1 MILAKTYP
9 AQRHLPNVF
18 DELFNSFPAT
28 WANDVRSNATAQ
40 VNINESDNGYHL
52 EFNVPGRN
60 KEDFKINVDKGLL
73 TVSYEKKE
81 ENETKE
87 VKSVRREFSFQSF
100 RRSFSLDEKVN
111 AEGIEAKYDNG
122 ILKVFLPK
130 KEEVKAAAKEI
141 SVQ

>member
-9 AQRHLPNVF
+9 ANKSLNNVF
-18 DELFNSFPAT
+18 DELFNAFPAT
-28 WANDVRSNATAQ
+28 WGNDVKTTSSAP
-40 VNINESDNGYHL
+40 VNISENENGYNL

-60 KEDFKINVDKGLL
+60 KEDFKINVEDGLL
-73 TVSYEKKE
+73 TVSYDKKE
-81 ENETKE
+81 QPEAKE
-87 VKSVRREFSFQSF
+87 VKSVRKEFSFQSF
-100 RRSFSLDEKVN
+100 KRSFTLDKKIN

-130 KEEVKAAAKEI
+130 KEEVKNTPKQI